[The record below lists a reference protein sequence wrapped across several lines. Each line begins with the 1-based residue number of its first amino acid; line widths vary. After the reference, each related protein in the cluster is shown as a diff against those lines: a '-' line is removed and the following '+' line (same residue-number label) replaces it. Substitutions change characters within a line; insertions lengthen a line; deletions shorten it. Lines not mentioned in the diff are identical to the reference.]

1 MMDNAL
7 IQLIARLKIRLRQEK
22 GVSINTQKFFSD
34 VGYAS
39 QTLDIAEECEDVELV
54 TLAMDIRDKL
64 GWISLPSAQPVTV
77 TAPAPLATKSPVKAE
92 QEKRY
97 VFGAR
102 C

>member
-22 GVSINTQKFFSD
+22 GFSINTQKFFGD

-39 QTLDIAEECEDVELV
+39 QALDIAEDSEELELV
-54 TLAMDIRDKL
+54 SLAMDIREKL
-64 GWISLPSAQPVTV
+64 GWITQPPALTAAAPIAAKSA
-77 TAPAPLATKSPVKAE
+77 VKAE

-102 C
+102 S

>member
-22 GVSINTQKFFSD
+22 GFSINTQKFFSD

-39 QTLDIAEECEDVELV
+39 QALDIAEDSEEIELV
-54 TLAMDIRDKL
+54 SLAMDIREKL
-64 GWISLPSAQPVTV
+64 GWISMPPAMSS
-77 TAPAPLATKSPVKAE
+77 PAPIATKPLVKAE

-102 C
+102 S